1 MRRIFLLIAL
11 VASLF
16 GNTIDIAKDLFDNKE
31 IYKEAI
37 EIFEKYKDDGEA
49 QYYLGKAYLYG
60 MGVEKNEK
68 KAFEFAKK
76 SADKNNPSGL
86 NLLGV
91 MYEYGQGVEKDGAK
105 ALKYYQ
111 KASNLK
117 STKAIRNLALM
128 YENGNFVKK
137 DLNKAIELNQ
147 QLINL
152 KDKYGFLGLAN
163 INTYQTNNYEEALK
177 YYLLFEEN
185 DGKESSAFQNMAV
198 IYSNKGNTE
207 KAIEY
212 YRKSSKLGNNHSM
225 LLLFDFL
232 EKNENIKYR
241 LYENEHFDSLIKSA
255 ELGNTDAILEIIYD
269 DNLPN
274 ILGEEKFLIWMKK
287 GIDLKLES
295 AYLPLYMYYQ
305 DKKDFKNLKLFLEKA
320 YYEDKNLDMGCY
332 LSSYYLNFINIY
344 PEKADFEKAYI
355 LASEI
360 IDKNPIDKNLYLC
373 YSTLSSMYEKG
384 NYLVKSLEKAIEIS
398 KKSLE
403 VSEDFA
409 KKYDL
414 EYIKEKEKELE
425 IELKKNSKQ
434 LEKIDIKDEKIF
446 PILNNFTKKEQVI
459 SAIETKDYFFFAV
472 NDKSIKMYD
481 KKDLKFLK
489 EFRPWI
495 SYGVEGNPMQMA
507 FDENKKLLY
516 FSTLNS
522 IKDISKNGL
531 IHVLNINTGKIIKT
545 LKNTNAIRNTYLDI
559 SSDGKYL
566 VAINNNNLF
575 NIINTEDNTIQ
586 HYNFNEKG
594 TFLSAN
600 IKKEKDDY
608 IAYFGNKDDEKIYKF
623 SLNEARNISIEDFNY
638 QTKFKTVNVEQATK
652 IFDNMNNIDFSM
664 LINNFNFEN
673 LDIKNILNPSKQ
685 KIPTHLKVNKK
696 YDGQVIE
703 FVNSKNNVRKDYLMI
718 GDVKILNTHY
728 IKNKYIL
735 LITSDISFMP
745 ILNEKGEVIANL
757 QGFSTIQKNIDLN
770 KHRLI
775 TSGDDNVV
783 HVFDL
788 KNLDNLKYND
798 NEYDED
804 VLNGFIKTFGDTKDE
819 IIKGFENFDE
829 EYLVNYQKTNSLSF
843 TPTKEQVKNYFKLF
857 AAKKELIFPIASLY
871 IKNEKDWIIYTREG
885 LFTYGGNGKDLLKYH
900 QNQGLYKEAKI
911 IENDKLFDKFY
922 RPDLIKKI
930 LAGEKV
936 EIPMDVKSVILNILP
951 PELKIL
957 ENKMLNIKDIELT
970 YQICDAGNGM
980 ADLKLLI
987 NGQAINP
994 PQSRGISIEKI
1005 DNQNDKCEI
1014 YKSVHTL
1021 YPGNSTIELKAYDK
1035 EKYIANVSEKL
1046 EVNANYKIVEKSSN
1060 ISKKDMNKDENYEL
1074 VDKANLYLLSLAVD
1088 DYENKNLNLKYPVKD
1103 VNTIKEEIK
1112 LKSKSTFENIY
1123 TFDLYNEKVTKE
1135 NINQIFDEISKKIK
1149 YNDTFILYIAGHGID
1164 KDGKYQLVSYKI
1176 NEKIS
1181 IDDLKQNLSKI
1192 VTNKSLVLLDTCQSG
1207 AAIDDIVDKTA
1218 TVNRLS
1224 HDDNRNYIVASSK
1237 DQVALEGY
1245 NEHGVFTYSVLDAF
1259 KNNENLKVW
1268 GLAVHVSEVVP
1279 KITQEKFHFEQ
1290 RPESKLN
1297 HNFIL
1302 SGDN

>member
-1 MRRIFLLIAL
+1 MRKIFLLMIL
-11 VASLF
+11 VVSLF

-31 IYKEAI
+31 KYKEAI

-76 SADKNNPSGL
+76 SADKNNSFGL
-86 NLLGV
+86 NLLGL
-91 MYEYGQGVEKDGAK
+91 MYVNGNNVQNDEMKAFEYFKKSVDLGNTKAMLNLSTYYIRRKNFEEAKKWLNNAHDLGDLNVTLELAFFLSSTEIENYKEAIIYYDIYMKSGYKMTSNIYYRMASAYENIEEYKKAYEFYVKSIELGDKDNILSIIYSEGIRNIISDDEYLFWLKKGIELKLELAYMP
-105 ALKYYQ
+105 LYKYYQ
-111 KASNLK
+111 H
-117 STKAIRNLALM
+117 
-128 YENGNFVKK
+128 KK
-137 DLNKAIELNQ
+137 D
-147 QLINL
+147 
-152 KDKYGFLGLAN
+152 
-163 INTYQTNNYEEALK
+163 YQ
-177 YYLLFEEN
+177 
-185 DGKESSAFQNMAV
+185 
-198 IYSNKGNTE
+198 
-207 KAIEY
+207 
-212 YRKSSKLGNNHSM
+212 
-225 LLLFDFL
+225 
-232 EKNENIKYR
+232 
-241 LYENEHFDSLIKSA
+241 
-255 ELGNTDAILEIIYD
+255 
-269 DNLPN
+269 
-274 ILGEEKFLIWMKK
+274 
-287 GIDLKLES
+287 
-295 AYLPLYMYYQ
+295 
-305 DKKDFKNLKLFLEKA
+305 NLKLFLEKA
-320 YYEDKNLDMGCY
+320 YYENKNLEMGCY
-332 LSSYYLNFINIY
+332 LSSYYLNLMNIY

-360 IDKNPIDKNLYLC
+360 IDKNPTDKKLYTC
-373 YSTLSSMYEKG
+373 YSNLSYMNEKG
-384 NYLVKSLEKAIEIS
+384 DYLEKSLEKAIEIR
-398 KKSLE
+398 KKSLK
-403 VSEDFA
+403 VSEDFD
-409 KKYDL
+409 KESNL
-414 EYIKEKEKELE
+414 EYVKEKE
-425 IELKKNSKQ
+425 IELKKS
-434 LEKIDIKDEKIF
+434 LTLVEKIDKKDEKIF
-446 PILNNFTKKEQVI
+446 PILNNFLTKEQINSVL
-459 SAIETKDYFFFAV
+459 ETKDYFFFAV

-481 KKDLKFLK
+481 KKDMKFLK
-489 EFRPWI
+489 EFRAWI
-495 SYGVEGNPMQMA
+495 SYGIEGNPLHMA
-507 FDENKKLLY
+507 FDENKNLY
-516 FSTLNS
+516 FSVLNS
-522 IKDISKNGL
+522 TKDFSKNDL
-531 IHVLNINTGKIIKT
+531 IHVLDINTGKIIKT
-545 LKNTNAIRNTYLDI
+545 INNTNAGKNTYLNI
-559 SSDGKYL
+559 SDDGKYL
-566 VAINNNNLF
+566 VAINNFNLF
-575 NIINTEDNTIQ
+575 NIINIEDNTVQ
-586 HYNFNEKG
+586 HYNFNGKG
-594 TFLSAN
+594 TFIAASIN
-600 IKKEKDDY
+600 KENNDY
-608 IAYFGNKDDEKIYKF
+608 IAYFGNKDDKKLYKF
-623 SLNEARNISIEDFNY
+623 SLNEARNISVEDFNY
-638 QTKFKTVNVEQATK
+638 QTKFKTFDENQAIE
-652 IFDNMNNIDFSM
+652 IFDNTKDNDFQT

-673 LDIKNILNPSKQ
+673 LDIKNLLNPSKQ
-685 KIPTHLKVNKK
+685 KTSTSLKLNQK

-703 FVNSKNNVRKDYLMI
+703 FVNSENKIQKEYLLV
-718 GDVKILNTHY
+718 GDVKILNTY
-728 IKNKYIL
+728 PINDNYLL

-745 ILNEKGEVIANL
+745 ILNEKGEIIANL
-757 QGFSTIQKNIDLN
+757 QGFSVIQKNIDLKN
-770 KHRLI
+770 NRLI

-798 NEYDED
+798 KEYDED
-804 VLNGFIKTFGDTKDE
+804 VVNGFSKLSGDSKGE
-819 IIKGFENFDE
+819 IIRDFENFDE
-829 EYLVNYQKTNSLSF
+829 ESLLYYQKTSSLSF
-843 TPTKEQVKNYFKLF
+843 TPTNEQMKNFFKLF
-857 AAKKELIFPIASLY
+857 AAKKELIYPIASLY
-871 IKNEKDWIIYTREG
+871 IKNEKDWIIYTPEG
-885 LFTYGGNGKDLLKYH
+885 LFTYGGNGKNLLKYY

-911 IENDKLFDKFY
+911 VENDKLFDKFY

-970 YQICDAGNGM
+970 YQVCDAGNGM

-994 PQSRGISIEKI
+994 PQSRGIAIEKV
-1005 DNQNDKCEI
+1005 DRSKCKI

-1021 YPGNSTIELKAYDK
+1021 YPGTSTIELKAYDK
-1035 EKYIANVSEKL
+1035 EKYIANISEKL
-1046 EVNANYKIVEKSSN
+1046 EINANYKIVEKSSN
-1060 ISKKDMNKDENYEL
+1060 ISKKEMNKDENYEV